1 MNPLIPMLVNILVIG
16 VIVAELIATA
26 LGEINADRL
35 LIVSILS
42 GGLTI
47 FSMQI
52 SQRAL
57 DRLKQGSEWKGDE
70 SRTERKTTDPRQI
83 QHPGRPSEPGT

>member
-47 FSMQI
+47 FSMQL

-57 DRLKQGSEWKGDE
+57 DRLKQGSEWKDDE
-70 SRTERKTTDPRQI
+70 SRTEGKTTVPRQI